1 MTQFEMTEKLAA
13 KCNVTLEEAKDA
25 LENGNWNT
33 LTATHLLEQAQ
44 FRRMQE
50 LNAINAGGAA
60 MAVQAAPQE
69 PEADALTESQTDTGA
84 QAEAASATTAQAE
97 AIDSDAKTAEQVEQ
111 AVHAKEK
118 KRRGNQGLKNVG
130 EHIRRLIA
138 CGNRNRFEI
147 RKDGKSVMELPVT
160 VLVLALVCAFWVCV
174 PLLVIGLF
182 TGCRYS
188 FGGRELGRAGLND
201 ALAKAADVAER
212 MKQNAAK
219 A

>member
-1 MTQFEMTEKLAA
+1 
-13 KCNVTLEEAKDA
+13 
-25 LENGNWNT
+25 
-33 LTATHLLEQAQ
+33 
-44 FRRMQE
+44 MQE

-60 MAVQAAPQE
+60 MAVQAAPEE
-69 PEADALTESQTDTGA
+69 PEANALDEAETDTGSQANAAFSTIA
-84 QAEAASATTAQAE
+84 QAATIDNDAE
-97 AIDSDAKTAEQVEQ
+97 TAEQVEQ
-111 AVHAKEK
+111 AVRTKEK

-147 RKDGKSVMELPVT
+147 HKDDKLVMELPVT
-160 VLVLALVCAFWVCV
+160 VMVLALVCAFWVCV

-201 ALAKAADVAER
+201 ALAKAADVADR
-212 MKQNAAK
+212 VKQSAAK